1 MLYTKKDLAQAYHIS
16 PRTVT
21 KTLQACCLSTKKTRY
36 SQEEFI
42 RFTQAR
48 TMFKAGVGSHEI
60 KTFFSLR
67 PVAVEKVSYV
77 LQEGSSE

>member
-1 MLYTKKDLAQAYHIS
+1 MLYTKKDLAQAFQIS

-21 KTLQACCLSTKKTRY
+21 KTLQACCLSTRKTRY
-36 SQEEFI
+36 SEEELI

-48 TMFKAGVGSHEI
+48 TMFKADVGSHEI

-67 PVAVEKVSYV
+67 PVAVEEVTYV
-77 LQEGSSE
+77 LKEGFSE